1 MIMTWNE
8 LLQKAIVESM
18 NNSREMREEIS
29 ALIGLLEEPA
39 DFPIVFAHFNQKLKT
54 NYEDRHI
61 DEESLEYMR
70 SFQVDE
76 TKEKIADHFIDIL
89 GNYAHV
95 MKYGTETQQK
105 AFLYNRKRDQELLE
119 EAKEQFE
126 IWNHDTMKLV
136 RKDEEDE
143 EEMVP
148 GHRKNN
154 YRVFSTSNKKLHE
167 NPYSVMVRSEI
178 FFRHQ
183 LLVETERIRI
193 MSPFYE
199 LCIGLNTKMIE
210 GLKEKVEPQSTNS
223 MQENEFEQFRK

>member
-1 MIMTWNE
+1 MTWNE
-8 LLQKAIVESM
+8 LLQKAIIESIK
-18 NNSREMREEIS
+18 NSREMTEEVS
-29 ALIGLLEEPA
+29 TLIELLEEPT
-39 DFPIVFAHFNQKLKT
+39 DFPIVFSHLNQKLRT
-54 NYEDRHI
+54 HYESHCL
-61 DEESLEYMR
+61 DEESIEYMR

-76 TKEKIADHFIDIL
+76 TKEKIADHFIEIL
-89 GNYAHV
+89 GNYSHV

-126 IWNHDTMKLV
+126 IWKRDTMKLV
-136 RKDEEDE
+136 HKEEDDEE
-143 EEMVP
+143 MP
-148 GHRKNN
+148 FGHRKHN
-154 YRVFSTSNKKLHE
+154 YRVFSASNKKLLK

-210 GLKEKVEPQSTNS
+210 GLKEKVGSYSTDS
-223 MQENEFEQFRK
+223 IKESQFEQFRK